1 MCELIDEYGLIFE
14 WVMYYVMYA
23 HKCGQ
28 IGGWMDGF
36 SRWIYRQMIYDPLGI
51 CMYVCLDGWIYG

>member
-36 SRWIYRQMIYDPLGI
+36 SRWIYR
-51 CMYVCLDGWIYG
+51 